1 MAAEY
6 YETLG
11 VDRSASEDEIKKAY
25 RRLARECHP
34 DANPHD
40 PHAERKF
47 KDLGEAFSTLSD
59 PERRRQYDTFGAAGS
74 TGVNFDPF
82 DIFSSFFGASPFGG
96 GGRGRSGGEDLVL
109 GLEITL
115 EEVVKGATKQVSI
128 RRKAP
133 CETCEGSGAKPGTSA
148 ADCATCGGAGAVRSV
163 SKSIF
168 GNVMSTHTCPACR
181 GAGQHIDTPCVDCR
195 GEGRIEALAK
205 VDIEVP
211 AGIED
216 GMQLR
221 LSGRGQAGPRGAEP
235 GDLYVQMSVVA
246 ADGLAREG
254 NNLIATLKLPF
265 TQAVLGARVK
275 IDTFEGPV
283 ELDIPP
289 GAEVGHVLK
298 IRGKGIPNL
307 RRPGRGDLL
316 VKLGI
321 DVPSDLSAEEQDL
334 LRKFAELRGDDIA
347 EPKSFIDRLRGAF
360 RP

>member
-1 MAAEY
+1 MAGEY

-11 VDRSASEDEIKKAY
+11 VAKHAGEEEIKKAY

-59 PERRRQYDTFGAAGS
+59 PERRRQYDMFGTAGQ
-74 TGVNFDPF
+74 TGINFDPF
-82 DIFSSFFGASPFGG
+82 DIFSSFFGGSFGG
-96 GGRGRSGGEDLVL
+96 DGRGRSGGEDLVL

-115 EEVVKGATKQVSI
+115 EEVVKGAKKQVSI

-133 CETCEGSGAKPGTSA
+133 CETCAGSGAHPGTSA
-148 ADCATCGGAGAVRSV
+148 ADCATCAGAGAVRSV
-163 SKSIF
+163 SRSIF

-181 GAGQHIDTPCVDCR
+181 GAGQQIDDPCRECR
-195 GEGRIEALAK
+195 GEGRIEGPAK

-221 LSGRGQAGPRGAEP
+221 LSGRGQAGPRGAEA
-235 GDLYVQMSVVA
+235 GDLYVQMSVTP

-254 NNLIATLKLPF
+254 NNLIATLNLPF
-265 TQAVLGARVK
+265 TQSVLGARVK
-275 IDTFEGPV
+275 IGTFDGPV
-283 ELDIPP
+283 ELEIPQAAQP
-289 GAEVGHVLK
+289 GHILK

-307 RRPGRGDLL
+307 KRPGRGDLL

-321 DVPSDLSAEEQDL
+321 EVPSDLSAEEEDL
-334 LRKFAELRGDDIA
+334 LRRFAELRGDDIA
-347 EPKSFIDRLRGAF
+347 EPRNFMDRLRGAF